1 MGPSRASDLSLHSAD
16 RMNVLEVVIGPYP
29 QIRGGVDKM
38 VALLVDG
45 LVAEG
50 CAVTVFVPGL
60 WEAATLGQENAG
72 GVSVYT
78 LRLRRP
84 VTGGRALRS
93 LAAWLGELPRTLRAQ
108 RGICRRHRIDVIHI
122 HTATNYCYW
131 FRLLRWLGG
140 PPYVI
145 TFHRGDVVDFAT
157 RWPLDRFLIR
167 CGLAGAAATNAVSRW
182 LAVEARRV
190 FPGLCDPAPI
200 YNGIAEMPRAAE
212 AAPGTVAA
220 LVGDKPYFIM
230 VGTFDPYKGHDVA
243 IRAWGLLPEGT
254 RPHLLIVGEGE
265 LRQSYERLIEEVGGG
280 DCIHLTGQLP
290 NQVVQQLLA
299 SATAM
304 VFPSRSEGLP
314 YVALEAGLARL
325 PLVCSHVPPFDEIVD
340 DGESGILF
348 RPEDPADL
356 AAAVL
361 RLTGD
366 PALRERLGEALRRTV
381 ETRFS
386 VEAMVRGYRALFD
399 QAASIGRR

>member
-1 MGPSRASDLSLHSAD
+1 
-16 RMNVLEVVIGPYP
+16 MNVLEVVIGPYP

-50 CAVTVFVPGL
+50 CAVTVFVPGP
-60 WEAATLGQENAG
+60 WEAAALEERQAG
-72 GVSVYT
+72 GASVYT

-84 VTGGRALRS
+84 VDGGRSLRS
-93 LAAWLGELPRTLRAQ
+93 LAGWLGELPGTLSALR
-108 RGICRRHRIDVIHI
+108 RICRRHRIDVIHI
-122 HTATNYCYW
+122 HTATNYGYW

-145 TFHRGDVVDFAT
+145 TFHRGDVVDFST
-157 RWPLDRFLIR
+157 RLPLDRWLIR
-167 CGLAGAAATNAVSRW
+167 WALAGAAATNAVSQW
-182 LAVEARRV
+182 LAVEAKRV
-190 FPGLCDPAPI
+190 FPGLCDPGPI
-200 YNGIAEMPRAAE
+200 YNGIAEMPRAPE
-212 AAPGTVAA
+212 AQPDTAAA
-220 LVGDKPYFIM
+220 LVGGKPYFIM
-230 VGTFDPYKGHDVA
+230 VGTFDPYKGHDIA
-243 IRAWGLLPEGT
+243 IRAWGLLPREN

-265 LRQSYERLIEEVGGG
+265 LRPSYERLIEEVGCR

-290 NQVVQQLLA
+290 NPVVQQLLA

-314 YVALEAGLARL
+314 YVALEAGLAKL
-325 PLVCSHVPPFDEIVD
+325 PLVCSHVPPFDEIVA

-356 AAAVL
+356 AAAVV

-366 PALRERLGEALRRTV
+366 PALRERLGEALRRTI
-381 ETRFS
+381 ETKFS
-386 VEAMVRGYRALFD
+386 VAAMVQGYRALFER
-399 QAASIGRR
+399 AVSRRRR